1 MSPGR
6 AWPRRRLRYTW
17 GDVVLTLASVLFTLY
32 AIGKAEQAGSLVPFW
47 VAYAAGLVA
56 AAGWLAY
63 DARRPQAVRP
73 NRAAGRTR
81 RALAVA
87 TPGLVIVGLALVN
100 AFAAVGLQAV
110 VLGATAGF
118 VLSTMLG
125 YGALV
130 LRQRRRPRT

>member
-1 MSPGR
+1 MVAMSPGR

-63 DARRPQAVRP
+63 DARRPRRCGPTVPLAGP
-73 NRAAGRTR
+73 AA
-81 RALAVA
+81 
-87 TPGLVIVGLALVN
+87 PWPWP
-100 AFAAVGLQAV
+100 
-110 VLGATAGF
+110 
-118 VLSTMLG
+118 
-125 YGALV
+125 
-130 LRQRRRPRT
+130 PRGW